1 MKVSIR
7 ILNSFLLSSVPVLP
21 GSLALTA
28 LPQYG
33 KAVNHFVLT
42 VKERIR
48 GIGIGVRR
56 AVGASRSD
64 AVGRRADGGGE
75 IGKRSAAKCVA
86 EMLEEDAEH

>member
-33 KAVNHFVLT
+33 ST
-42 VKERIR
+42 
-48 GIGIGVRR
+48 
-56 AVGASRSD
+56 S
-64 AVGRRADGGGE
+64 
-75 IGKRSAAKCVA
+75 
-86 EMLEEDAEH
+86 